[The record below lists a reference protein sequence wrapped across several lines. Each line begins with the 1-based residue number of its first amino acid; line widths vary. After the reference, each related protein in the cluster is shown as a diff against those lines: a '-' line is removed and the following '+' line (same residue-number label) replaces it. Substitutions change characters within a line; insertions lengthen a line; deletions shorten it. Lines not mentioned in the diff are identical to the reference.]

1 MGKGLYRNHLR
12 FARASFSYSRFAF
25 KVNREGAYLRDDV
38 CYFFVGCKAILMH
51 SAHNLFGYYLQSRVL
66 RTLVYDCAVLVSR
79 SSRTVPSSIVFA
91 LVYQWVEIVVSSIS
105 FRLRKFLLRAEIVP
119 A

>member
-1 MGKGLYRNHLR
+1 MGKGLGRNRLR
-12 FARASFSYSRFAF
+12 FARASFSYFRFAF
-25 KVNREGAYLRDDV
+25 KVNCKGAYLRDDV
-38 CYFFVGCKAILMH
+38 CYFFVGCKAILLD
-51 SAHNLFGYYLQSRVL
+51 SAHNLFGDYLQSRVF

-79 SSRTVPSSIVFA
+79 RSRTVPSSVVFA